1 MIVEI
6 ADLQKHYKI
15 KNTIIKRAAK
25 EVLGEKGKDAKLS
38 IAFVDNDEIKK
49 LNKRYFSSNEITDVI
64 AFPLNNHKSAL
75 NGEIVVSVETAVDT
89 AAKENIDIE
98 AEVILY
104 VVHGLLHLLGYRDG
118 NRKDAEIMHDK
129 ESSILKT
136 LGYNVPTV
144 EDGFL

>member
-64 AFPLNNHKSAL
+64 AFPLNNHEKVL

-89 AAKENIDIE
+89 AGNGSFDIE
-98 AEVILY
+98 GEIILY

-118 NRKDAEIMHDK
+118 NRNDA
-129 ESSILKT
+129 
-136 LGYNVPTV
+136 NVSMMCRPLPDTASTT
-144 EDGFL
+144 